1 MADGNLTA
9 KLKLDTTSFDNAIS
23 GVTGSLGKLASGIG
37 STFAGISASVGAAVT
52 AAAAGIG
59 ALVKDSVQS
68 FGEYEQLV
76 GGAHKIFDQMDYN
89 QIANDAANAWQTM
102 NLSASQYL
110 AIINDVGASFAATM
124 GDQQGY
130 EVAKQGMQAIA
141 DYASGTGKS
150 VDVLNQKFAMIT
162 RSASSYQSIAD
173 QFSGILPATSKDFL
187 KQAQA
192 AGYLSQKYTE
202 LTKVPIAEYQ
212 QSVAAMLEQGVA
224 ELGLAGNTA
233 EETMD
238 TITGSIAGLKAAWQN
253 LMTGLAD
260 SSQNIEP
267 LIENVVKMAGA
278 VMNNL
283 LPVITTALQSI
294 VGLIAQIAPLIAA
307 ELPGLIATLTPLLLE
322 SALKLVEIFTDNLP
336 QLIVTIS
343 DAILEHLPEFVEIV
357 VRLLDDLMTSILP
370 LLFTFAAA
378 FVVSLGNSIADNAL
392 QLSTS
397 LFQLIVFI
405 VQLLTDNLPQIIT
418 AGISI
423 IAALAESFQ
432 SNSVMIVESIVN
444 LLLVILT
451 TIIENLPT
459 LIMAGLQIIMGLA
472 EGLVSN
478 LHLITDALVQLIALI
493 PQVIIEHLPEILE
506 AALQIGLAIIE
517 GILMAIPLLFVSIG
531 RLLGIVDDAEQDV
544 AQSSDKISQ
553 STLTMASNVGTGIA
567 GIEASLAGLSASMTA
582 SSEGMSSAM
591 SSMSN
596 SAQQTMV
603 PIYDG
608 MGNLIGQFAATQE
621 SAKQSTQS
629 VSASAKS
636 AQTTAETSTEQI
648 LRNNAKIEAS
658 MKHLDDL
665 SASPEV
671 DPSGVE
677 SGCQAIIS
685 AVNQAINSLNQL
697 AGASASAGGGSFG
710 GGRASG
716 GPVSLGSSYLVGEQ
730 GPELFVPRSDGYI
743 VNAERTAGIMSGD
756 DSEAGYEEALKNF
769 FQAYLEPFM
778 MEITTNTKV
787 TAEKPQV
794 TNVKIGQRDIVN
806 AYDTQKKA
814 DGYSFVR

>member
-110 AIINDVGASFAATM
+110 AMINDVGASFAATM

-212 QSVAAMLEQGVA
+212 QAVAAMLEQGVA

-260 SSQNIEP
+260 SSQDIGP
-267 LIENVVKMAGA
+267 LIENVVKMAEA

-283 LPVITTALQSI
+283 LPVISTALQSI

-336 QLIVTIS
+336 TLITTIS
-343 DAILEHLPEFVEIV
+343 DAILEHLPDFIEIV

-423 IAALAESFQ
+423 IAALAQSFQ

-685 AVNQAINSLNQL
+685 AVNQAINALNQL
-697 AGASASAGGGSFG
+697 AGAYASAGGGSFG

>member
-59 ALVKDSVQS
+59 ALVKDSVQN
-68 FGEYEQLV
+68 FGEYEQMV
-76 GGAHKIFDQMDYN
+76 GGMQKIFDQMDYSK
-89 QIANDAANAWQTM
+89 IMSDADNAWQTM

-110 AIINDVGASFAATM
+110 SMINQVGASFAATM
-124 GDQQGY
+124 GDQKGY

-141 DYASGTGKS
+141 DYASGTGRS
-150 VDVLNQKFAMIT
+150 VTELNTKFAMIT
-162 RSASSYQSIAD
+162 RAATSYQSIAD
-173 QFSGILPATSKDFL
+173 QFSGILPATSASFL

-192 AGYLSQKYTE
+192 VGLLSKKYEE
-202 LTKVPIAEYQ
+202 LKDVPIAEYQ
-212 QSVAAMLEQGVA
+212 QAVSAMLEKGVA

-233 EETMD
+233 DETMK

-260 SSQNIEP
+260 SSQDIEP
-267 LIENVVKMAGA
+267 LIQNVVTMAEA

-307 ELPGLIATLTPLLLE
+307 ELPGLISTLTPLLLE
-322 SALKLVEIFTDNLP
+322 SALQLVEIFTDNLP
-336 QLIVTIS
+336 TLIMTIS
-343 DAILEHLPEFVEIV
+343 DAILEHLPDFIEIV
-357 VRLLDDLMTSILP
+357 VRLLDSLMTTIIP
-370 LLFTFAAA
+370 LLLTFAAA
-378 FVVSLGNSIADNAL
+378 FIVTLADSITENAF
-392 QLSTS
+392 QLSDS

-405 VQLLTDNLPQIIT
+405 VQVLTENLPQIIT

-432 SNSVMIVESIVN
+432 NNSVMIVESIVN

-472 EGLVSN
+472 NGLVQN
-478 LHLITDALVQLIALI
+478 LYLITDALVQLIALI

-506 AALQIGLAIIE
+506 AALQIGLAIVQ
-517 GILMAIPLLFVSIG
+517 GILLAIPQLFVSIG

-544 AQSSDKISQ
+544 AQSSNNIAQ
-553 STLTMASNVGTGIA
+553 STLSMATNVGTGIA

-621 SAKQSTQS
+621 SAK
-629 VSASAKS
+629 ASANSISQSSKS
-636 AQTTAETSTEQI
+636 AQTNAESTAEKI
-648 LRNNAKIEAS
+648 LSDNAKIEAS
-658 MKHLDDL
+658 MKHLDEL

-685 AVNQAINSLNQL
+685 AVNQAINALNQL

-778 MEITTNTKV
+778 MEISTNTKV
-787 TAEKPQV
+787 TAEKPQI
-794 TNVKIGQRDIVN
+794 TNVKIRQQDIVN
-806 AYDTQKKA
+806 AYDSQKRA
-814 DGYSFVR
+814 NGYSFVG

>member
-9 KLKLDTTSFDNAIS
+9 KLKLDTTGFDNAIS

-59 ALVKDSVQS
+59 ALVKDSVQN
-68 FGEYEQLV
+68 FGEYEQMV
-76 GGAHKIFDQMDYN
+76 GGMQKIFDQMDYSK
-89 QIANDAANAWQTM
+89 IMSDADNAWQTM

-110 AIINDVGASFAATM
+110 SMINQVGASFAATM
-124 GDQQGY
+124 GDQKGY

-141 DYASGTGKS
+141 DYASGTGRS
-150 VDVLNQKFAMIT
+150 VTELNTKFAMIT
-162 RSASSYQSIAD
+162 RAATSYQSIAD
-173 QFSGILPATSKDFL
+173 QFSGILPATSASFL

-192 AGYLSQKYTE
+192 VGLLSKKYEE
-202 LTKVPIAEYQ
+202 LKDVPIAEYQ
-212 QSVAAMLEQGVA
+212 QAVSAMLEKGVA

-233 EETMD
+233 DETMK

-260 SSQNIEP
+260 SSQDIEP
-267 LIENVVKMAGA
+267 LIQNVVTMAEA

-307 ELPGLIATLTPLLLE
+307 ELPGLISTLTPLLLE
-322 SALKLVEIFTDNLP
+322 SALQLVEIFTDNLP
-336 QLIVTIS
+336 TLIMTIS
-343 DAILEHLPEFVEIV
+343 DAILEHLPDFIEIV

-392 QLSTS
+392 QLSNS

-423 IAALAESFQ
+423 IAALAQSF
-432 SNSVMIVESIVN
+432 SDNSSLIIESIIN
-444 LLLVILT
+444 LLLVVLT

-459 LIMAGLQIIMGLA
+459 LIMAGLQIILGLA

-478 LHLITDALVQLIALI
+478 MHLITDALVQLIALI

-544 AQSSDKISQ
+544 AQKSDKISQ

-582 SSEGMSSAM
+582 SSEGMTSAM
-591 SSMSN
+591 ESMGSSV
-596 SAQQTMV
+596 QQTLV

-608 MGNLIGQFAATQE
+608 MGNLVGQFYTTQE
-621 SAKQSTQS
+621 TAKQSTQS
-629 VSASAKS
+629 VASAAKS

-648 LRNNAKIEAS
+648 LRNNAKVEAS
-658 MKHLDDL
+658 MKHLDDV
-665 SASPEV
+665 SAFPEV
-671 DPSGVE
+671 DASGVE
-677 SGCQAIIS
+677 SGCQAIVS
-685 AVNQAINSLNQL
+685 SVNQAINALNQL
-697 AGASASAGGGSFG
+697 AGATASAGGSSFG
-710 GGRASG
+710 GARASG
-716 GPVSLGSSYLVGEQ
+716 GPVSSGSTYMVGEE
-730 GPELFVPRSDGYI
+730 GPELFVPHSNGYI
-743 VNAERTAGIMSGD
+743 IDAEETADLFGG
-756 DSEAGYEEALKNF
+756 GR
-769 FQAYLEPFM
+769 
-778 MEITTNTKV
+778 
-787 TAEKPQV
+787 
-794 TNVKIGQRDIVN
+794 GDIVIN
-806 AYDTQKKA
+806 IQGDVYDDERSMRNKLKTAVLDVIGEQVAY
-814 DGYSFVR
+814 G